1 MSSAKPCVRRAIRP
15 AILALIMIG
24 FPVTAAGQDLAV
36 IGGSVH
42 TVSGEV
48 LEGATVLIQA
58 GRIAALGH
66 DVEIP
71 AGIRVLDA
79 AGRVVTPGLF
89 DATTSLGLVEVG
101 MVSSSVDSRL
111 DGDPVRAAFDVVD
124 GINPRSVLIPV
135 NRAAGLTTVLTA
147 PGGGLISGQA
157 AIIDLTG
164 SSTDEMVVVS
174 RAAMVANFSSGAVGG
189 SRGGASLRLR
199 EVLDDA
205 RFWHDNRAA
214 FDAGGTRELSASRL
228 DFEALGPVL
237 DGEIPL
243 IVNVHRAADIEA
255 VLRIADDFGLNL
267 VISGASEAWLVADR
281 LAAARVPVIV
291 KPLTNNPAGFD
302 RLGARF
308 DNASLL
314 HLAGVDVV
322 IGSFSSHNAR
332 WLIHEAGNAVR
343 FGLPWG
349 VALRAVTLAPAEA
362 LGVGD
367 LYGSLEPGKVG
378 NLVVW
383 TGDPFELSTRAET
396 VVIRGVV
403 TSPDN
408 RQIELLRRY
417 RYLDE
422 ESPGFE

>member
-1 MSSAKPCVRRAIRP
+1 MSRAKLCIGRAVCRATLAMFLMGIP
-15 AILALIMIG
+15 AT
-24 FPVTAAGQDLAV
+24 VAGQDLAV
-36 IGGSVH
+36 TGGTVH
-42 TVSGEV
+42 TVSGDV
-48 LEGATVLIQA
+48 LEGATVLVQD
-58 GRIAALGH
+58 GRIVALGH
-66 DVEIP
+66 GVQIP
-71 AGIRVLDA
+71 AGTPILDA
-79 AGRVVTPGLF
+79 TGRVVTPGLF
-89 DATTSLGLVEVG
+89 DATTSIGLVEVG

-164 SSTDEMVVVS
+164 SSTDEMVAVS
-174 RAAMVANFSSGAVGG
+174 GAAMIANFSAGAAGG
-189 SRGGASLRLR
+189 ARGGASLHLR

-214 FDAGGTRELSASRL
+214 FDAGNTRGLSASRL
-228 DFEALGPVL
+228 DFEALGRVL
-237 DGEIPL
+237 EGEIPL
-243 IVNVHRAADIEA
+243 IVYVNRAADIEA
-255 VLRIADDFGLNL
+255 VLRIAADFELEL
-267 VISGASEAWLVADR
+267 VIAGAAEGWLVADR
-281 LAAARVPVIV
+281 LAAAHVPVIV

-314 HLAGVDVV
+314 HLAGVEVV
-322 IGSFSSHNAR
+322 IGSFNSHNAR
-332 WLIHEAGNAVR
+332 WLTLEAGNAVR
-343 FGLPWG
+343 FGLPWD
-349 VALRAVTLAPAEA
+349 VALRAVTLAPAQA
-362 LGVGD
+362 VGAGD
-367 LYGSLEPGKVG
+367 DYGSLDPGKVG

-396 VVIRGVV
+396 VIIRGIV

-408 RQIELLRRY
+408 RQSELLRRY

-422 ESPGFE
+422 RSPDPK

>member
-1 MSSAKPCVRRAIRP
+1 MSRAKRCIGQAACR
-15 AILALIMIG
+15 AILAVILTG
-24 FPVTAAGQDLAV
+24 FPVTAMAQDLAV
-36 IGGSVH
+36 IGGTVH
-42 TVSGEV
+42 TVSGQV
-48 LEGATVLIQA
+48 LEGATVLIRA

-66 DVEIP
+66 DIEIP

-101 MVSSSVDSRL
+101 MVSSSVDSHL

-135 NRAAGLTTVLTA
+135 NRAAGLTTALTA
-147 PGGGLISGQA
+147 PSGGLISGQA

-174 RAAMVANFSSGAVGG
+174 RAAMVANFSAGAAGG
-189 SRGGASLRLR
+189 SRAGASLRLR

-205 RFWHDNRAA
+205 RFWSENRVA
-214 FDAGGTRELSASRL
+214 FNAGGTRGLSASRL
-228 DFEALGPVL
+228 DLEALGPVL

-243 IVNVHRAADIEA
+243 IINVHRAADIEA
-255 VLRIADDFGLNL
+255 VLRIADDYGLNL

-281 LAAARVPVIV
+281 LASARVPGIV
-291 KPLTNNPAGFD
+291 KPLSNSPAGFD

-308 DNASLL
+308 ENASLL
-314 HLAGVDVV
+314 HQAGVDVV
-322 IGSFSSHNAR
+322 IGSFNSHNAR
-332 WLIHEAGNAVR
+332 WLTHEAGNAVR
-343 FGLPWG
+343 FGLPWD
-349 VALRAVTLAPAEA
+349 VALRAVTLAPAQA
-362 LGVGD
+362 LGVAE

-422 ESPGFE
+422 ESPAF

>member
-1 MSSAKPCVRRAIRP
+1 
-15 AILALIMIG
+15 
-24 FPVTAAGQDLAV
+24 
-36 IGGSVH
+36 
-42 TVSGEV
+42 
-48 LEGATVLIQA
+48 
-58 GRIAALGH
+58 
-66 DVEIP
+66 
-71 AGIRVLDA
+71 
-79 AGRVVTPGLF
+79 
-89 DATTSLGLVEVG
+89 
-101 MVSSSVDSRL
+101 
-111 DGDPVRAAFDVVD
+111 
-124 GINPRSVLIPV
+124 
-135 NRAAGLTTVLTA
+135 
-147 PGGGLISGQA
+147 
-157 AIIDLTG
+157 
-164 SSTDEMVVVS
+164 
-174 RAAMVANFSSGAVGG
+174 MVANFSAGVAGG

-199 EVLDDA
+199 EVLEDA
-205 RFWHDNRAA
+205 RFWRDNRTA
-214 FDAGGTRELSASRL
+214 FDAGGTRGLSASRL

-255 VLRIADDFGLNL
+255 VLRIAEDFGLSL

-291 KPLTNNPAGFD
+291 KPLSNSPAGFD

-314 HLAGVDVV
+314 HLAGVKVV
-322 IGSFSSHNAR
+322 IGSFNSHNAR
-332 WLIHEAGNAVR
+332 WLLHEAGNAVR

-362 LGVGD
+362 LRVGD

-383 TGDPFELSTRAET
+383 TGDPFELSTRVEA

-422 ESPGFE
+422 ESRDIE

>member
-1 MSSAKPCVRRAIRP
+1 MSRARSCVRSSIYR
-15 AILALIMIG
+15 AILALIMTC

-36 IGGSVH
+36 VGGTVH

-48 LEGATVLIQA
+48 LEGATVLIRS
-58 GRIAALGH
+58 GRITALGH

-71 AGIRVLDA
+71 TGVRVLDA

-89 DATTSLGLVEVG
+89 DATTSIGLVEVG

-124 GINPRSVLIPV
+124 GINPRSVLIAV

-164 SSTDEMVVVS
+164 RSTDEMVVVS
-174 RAAMVANFSSGAVGG
+174 RAAMVANFSPSVAGG

-199 EVLDDA
+199 EVLEDA
-205 RFWHDNRAA
+205 RFWRDNRTA
-214 FDAGGTRELSASRL
+214 FDAGGTRGLSASRL

-255 VLRIADDFGLNL
+255 VLRIAEDFGLSL

-291 KPLTNNPAGFD
+291 KPLSNSPAGFD

-314 HLAGVDVV
+314 HLAGVKVV
-322 IGSFSSHNAR
+322 IGSFNSHNAR
-332 WLIHEAGNAVR
+332 WLLHEAGNAVR

-367 LYGSLEPGKVG
+367 LYGSLESGKVG

-383 TGDPFELSTRAET
+383 TGDPFELSTRVEA
-396 VVIRGVV
+396 VVIRGIV

-422 ESPGFE
+422 ESQDFE

>member
-1 MSSAKPCVRRAIRP
+1 MSRARSCGRSSIYP
-15 AILALIMIG
+15 AILALVMTG
-24 FPVTAAGQDLAV
+24 LPVTVVGQDLAV
-36 IGGSVH
+36 VGGTVH

-48 LEGATVLIQA
+48 LEGATVLIEA
-58 GRIAALGH
+58 GRITALGH
-66 DVEIP
+66 GVEIP
-71 AGIRVLDA
+71 TGVRVLDA

-89 DATTSLGLVEVG
+89 DATTSIGLVEVG

-124 GINPRSVLIPV
+124 GINPRSVLIAV

-164 SSTDEMVVVS
+164 RSTDEMVVVS
-174 RAAMVANFSSGAVGG
+174 RAAMVANFSPSVAGG

-199 EVLDDA
+199 EVLEDA
-205 RFWHDNRAA
+205 RFWRDNRAA
-214 FDAGGTRELSASRL
+214 FDAGGTRGLSASRL

-255 VLRIADDFGLNL
+255 VLRIAEDFGLSL

-291 KPLTNNPAGFD
+291 KPLSNSPAGFD

-314 HLAGVDVV
+314 HLAGVEVV
-322 IGSFSSHNAR
+322 IGSFNSHNAR
-332 WLIHEAGNAVR
+332 WLLHEAGNAVR
-343 FGLPWG
+343 FGLPWRA
-349 VALRAVTLAPAEA
+349 ALRAVTLAPAEA

-383 TGDPFELSTRAET
+383 TGDPFELSTRVEA

-403 TSPDN
+403 TSTDN
-408 RQIELLRRY
+408 RQIELLQRY

-422 ESPGFE
+422 ESQDFE

>member
-1 MSSAKPCVRRAIRP
+1 MNRARSCVRSSIYP
-15 AILALIMIG
+15 AILALIMTC
-24 FPVTAAGQDLAV
+24 FPGTAAGQDLAV
-36 IGGSVH
+36 VSGTVH

-48 LEGATVLIQA
+48 LEGATVLIRA

-71 AGIRVLDA
+71 TGVRVLDA

-89 DATTSLGLVEVG
+89 DATTSIGLVEVG

-124 GINPRSVLIPV
+124 GINPRSVLIAV

-164 SSTDEMVVVS
+164 RSTDEMVVVS
-174 RAAMVANFSSGAVGG
+174 RAAMVANFSAGVAGG

-199 EVLDDA
+199 EVLEDA
-205 RFWHDNRAA
+205 RFWRDNRTA
-214 FDAGGTRELSASRL
+214 FDAGGTRGLSASRL

-255 VLRIADDFGLNL
+255 VLRIAEDFGLSL

-291 KPLTNNPAGFD
+291 KPLSNSPAGFD

-314 HLAGVDVV
+314 HLAGVKVV
-322 IGSFSSHNAR
+322 IGSFNSHNAR
-332 WLIHEAGNAVR
+332 WLLHEAGNAVR

-383 TGDPFELSTRAET
+383 TGDPFELSTRVEA

-422 ESPGFE
+422 ESRDIE

>member
-1 MSSAKPCVRRAIRP
+1 MSRARSCVRSSIYP
-15 AILALIMIG
+15 AILALIMTC

-36 IGGSVH
+36 VGGTVH

-48 LEGATVLIQA
+48 LEGATVLIRS
-58 GRIAALGH
+58 GRITALGH

-71 AGIRVLDA
+71 TGVRVLDA

-89 DATTSLGLVEVG
+89 DATTSIGLVEVG

-124 GINPRSVLIPV
+124 GINPRSVLIAV

-164 SSTDEMVVVS
+164 RSTDEMVVVS
-174 RAAMVANFSSGAVGG
+174 RAAMVANFSPSVAGG

-199 EVLDDA
+199 EVLEDA
-205 RFWHDNRAA
+205 RFWRDNRTA
-214 FDAGGTRELSASRL
+214 FDAGGTRGLSASRL

-255 VLRIADDFGLNL
+255 VLRIADDFGLSL

-291 KPLTNNPAGFD
+291 KPLSNSPAGFD

-314 HLAGVDVV
+314 HLAGVKVV
-322 IGSFSSHNAR
+322 IGSFNSHNAR
-332 WLIHEAGNAVR
+332 WLPHEAGNAVR

-383 TGDPFELSTRAET
+383 TGDPFELSTRVEA
-396 VVIRGVV
+396 VVIRGIV

-422 ESPGFE
+422 ESQDFE